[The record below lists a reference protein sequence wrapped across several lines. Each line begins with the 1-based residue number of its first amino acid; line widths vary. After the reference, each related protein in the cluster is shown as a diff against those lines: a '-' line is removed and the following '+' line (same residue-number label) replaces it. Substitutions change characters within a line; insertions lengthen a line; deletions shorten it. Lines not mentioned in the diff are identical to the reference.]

1 MKSRSKIAEVTT
13 VPLPYVQDDEQTQT
27 HSPNPVKTT
36 LDLSFFQRFEG
47 TGRQGQG
54 YRGKWFKVYKGVE
67 VGISAEIGKTL
78 PDDALLELLLN
89 RTGTILVVRESPN
102 GIRLRRYHQK
112 EGQQH
117 KGKAG
122 RVTCKALVNALLE
135 LNVELPVVFKAEW
148 DEELKAWVGRR

>member
-1 MKSRSKIAEVTT
+1 MKSQSKIAEVTT
-13 VPLPYVQDDEQTQT
+13 VPLPYVQDDEQTSQP
-27 HSPNPVKTT
+27 PNPVKTR

-54 YRGKWFKVYKGVE
+54 YRGKWFRVYKGVE

-89 RTGTILVVRESPN
+89 RTGTILVARESPN
-102 GIRLRRYHQK
+102 GIRFRRNYQK